1 MAITSSKM
9 IQIGHM
15 RCFLTSTKNVN
26 VKKHLICPIWIIFE
40 KVIAILNFASK
51 FFTSY
56 RRAADRILDFF
67 CPKLVK
73 YQILAKVILVVL
85 NSKPS

>member
-9 IQIGHM
+9 IQIEHM
-15 RCFLTSTKNVN
+15 RCFLTYTENVD

-40 KVIAILNFASK
+40 KVITILKFATK

-56 RRAADRILDFF
+56 RPAVDIFLDFF
-67 CPKLVK
+67 LS
-73 YQILAKVILVVL
+73 II
-85 NSKPS
+85 S